1 MNYNAW
7 FEHFKEQLQGLRE
20 AFETSGSPLSL
31 LAFALKNQKI
41 GAEAYLAWATEFY
54 KLPKLQSRFFTET
67 PVSQEMFAKWATHY
81 PWSSEC
87 LPVAEWDGAVIVAC
101 LHPPQDFPT
110 NPACAFVLANYDD
123 LVKCWDLLHKKA
135 PALSVVTP
143 PSEDE
148 FPEGMDLTLTSAATL
163 KKTDSFSADELNV
176 SAESETSGEG
186 IDGIFSEATIVDL
199 SGLTKN
205 TPPAE
210 PTKMTPTVE
219 KTVVAEKTVVT
230 ETPATKP
237 APAAKAPAEDSSDL
251 IFLDEPA
258 VAKTSA
264 PHPVAK
270 PTATPAATAV
280 VTPPTPAAV
289 VAQMPSPPPDEKTSS
304 GVFEEQLAT
313 KPLPLT
319 PRPTGVAKPTMN
331 PVATGQFSLE
341 KIKKKNSS
349 LLSENIKNVFTE
361 MKTYFEKTMILTLDD
376 EETQLM
382 AFAWDENF
390 QSMKDTSVRFPL
402 KTPSIFNIVVSTQK
416 PFHGYIS
423 LNEINEKFFD
433 DWNQGNIPDHVTIV
447 PIVSGEKLVGM
458 LMGFGEKAAYNKTSL
473 QLAERLSTD
482 LMKGFEAA

>member
-7 FEHFKEQLQGLRE
+7 FEHFKEQLQGLTK
-20 AFETSGSPLSL
+20 AFESSGSPLSL

-41 GAEAYLAWATEFY
+41 DSETYLAWATEFY

-87 LPVAEWDGAVIVAC
+87 LPVAEWDGAIIVAC

-110 NPACAFVLANYDD
+110 NPACAFVLADYHD
-123 LVKCWDLLHKKA
+123 LVKCWDLLHKKEPIRQVGA
-135 PALSVVTP
+135 TLSEV
-143 PSEDE
+143 E
-148 FPEGMDLTLTSAATL
+148 FPQGMELTVTSATAL
-163 KKTDSFSADELNV
+163 KKTSSFVADELRPAD
-176 SAESETSGEG
+176 SESDSESPVGL
-186 IDGIFSEATIVDL
+186 FSEATTVDL
-199 SGLTKN
+199 KAFNKDL
-205 TPPAE
+205 
-210 PTKMTPTVE
+210 PTVE
-219 KTVVAEKTVVT
+219 TPKVPKVTSAVLEKPAIAEQTVVT
-230 ETPATKP
+230 EEPTAKG
-237 APAAKAPAEDSSDL
+237 AAQESSDL
-251 IFLDEPA
+251 LFLDE
-258 VAKTSA
+258 
-264 PHPVAK
+264 
-270 PTATPAATAV
+270 
-280 VTPPTPAAV
+280 TPPTIPAVSPDAARTFNAAPV
-289 VAQMPSPPPDEKTSS
+289 AAQMPTPPPSEKTSS

-313 KPLPLT
+313 KPVPLT

-349 LLSENIKNVFTE
+349 LLSENIKSVFTE
-361 MKTYFEKTMILTLDD
+361 MKTYFEKAMVLTLDD
-376 EETQLM
+376 DETQLM

-402 KTPSIFNIVVSTQK
+402 KTPSIFNIVASTQK

-433 DWNQGNIPDHVTIV
+433 DWNQNNIPDHVTIV
-447 PIVSGEKLVGM
+447 PILAGEKLVGM
-458 LMGFGEKAAYNKTSL
+458 LMGLGEKSAYNRASL
-473 QLAERLSTD
+473 QLAERLSVD